1 MPGYGYATRANAI
14 QAAEEAMRRTFEAE
28 VRFEPFPHSVES
40 FRVLDGKGNHLQPGH
55 ALGVVQRP
63 VGPPSWPAPKMLP
76 AGRSYLSSAGQP
88 GREFHP

>member
-40 FRVLDGKGNHLQPGH
+40 FRVLDGKGNHLESV
-55 ALGVVQRP
+55 GVFPTKGGKWAWREATP
-63 VGPPSWPAPKMLP
+63 
-76 AGRSYLSSAGQP
+76 RS
-88 GREFHP
+88 